1 MRLGS
6 SSILAVLLAGVAL
19 SATPRCLHSQEP
31 GSPPLVVAE
40 ASPPGVLP
48 GAIPDAPQPQIP
60 VADSES
66 SSQQSP
72 AGPSQSAQQ
81 PAPDSTPAQGSS
93 GAKPPADPQ
102 ADEKSKQEKAAEQ
115 LKAEEHQRV
124 FGVMATFN
132 TTRNKDALP
141 LTTKQKFQLFF
152 KSETDPWPFGLA
164 AFVAGLGMAEDSYP
178 EWGQGAQGYAKRF
191 GAGYSDAFIGNFF
204 GNAMLTSLFREDPRY
219 YQKGSGKVINR
230 ALWAAASTGWCRRDK
245 GTWGPNYANLLGNF
259 IGAAISDTYYPASQR
274 TVGETLENGLTVS
287 AQGIIGA
294 EVIEFWPD
302 IVRHHKRKKAEKAA
316 RLAAQGASQSTGQP
330 DSQAAPKNQNQPQ
343 Q

>member
-1 MRLGS
+1 MRLGLS
-6 SSILAVLLAGVAL
+6 FISAVFFTGIGLIAL
-19 SATPRCLHSQEP
+19 PTHVLSQEA
-31 GSPPLVVAE
+31 GAGLLVMA
-40 ASPPGVLP
+40 ASNL
-48 GAIPDAPQPQIP
+48 P
-60 VADSES
+60 VAPEP
-66 SSQQSP
+66 QSP
-72 AGPSQSAQQ
+72 AGLPSQQTPVDPSQSAQQ
-81 PAPDSTPAQGSS
+81 PAPTPIPAQAPAAQSGASQGSS
-93 GAKPPADPQ
+93 SSQAPADKD
-102 ADEKSKQEKAAEQ
+102 AAEKSRREKAEEQ

-124 FGVMATFN
+124 LGVMATFN
-132 TTRNKDALP
+132 TTRNMDALP
-141 LTTKQKFQLFF
+141 LTKTQKFQLFF

-164 AFVAGLGMAEDSYP
+164 DFVAGLGMAEDSYP

-204 GNAMLTSLFREDPRY
+204 GNAVLTSLFREDPRY
-219 YQKGSGKVINR
+219 YQKGSGKFVNR

-259 IGAAISDTYYPASQR
+259 IGAAISDTYYPPSQR

-316 RLAAQGASQSTGQP
+316 RLAAQKDAQSGTKPASQP
-330 DSQAAPKNQNQPQ
+330 APQDQKQK
-343 Q
+343 

>member
-6 SSILAVLLAGVAL
+6 SSILAILLAGVAI
-19 SATPRCLHSQEP
+19 SALPSRLASQEP
-31 GSPPLVVAE
+31 DARPVIVAE
-40 ASPPGVLP
+40 VNPPAP
-48 GAIPDAPQPQIP
+48 IPDAPQPQIAA
-60 VADSES
+60 ADAES
-66 SSQQSP
+66 SSQQT
-72 AGPSQSAQQ
+72 AATQSQSAQQ
-81 PAPDSTPAQGSS
+81 PAPDPAAAQGSA
-93 GAKPPADPQ
+93 GAKPAGDPLT
-102 ADEKSKQEKAAEQ
+102 DDKTKQQKAEEQ

-132 TTRNKDALP
+132 TTRNRDALP

-178 EWGQGAQGYAKRF
+178 EWGQGVQGYAKRF

-204 GNAMLTSLFREDPRY
+204 GNAVLTSLFREDPRY
-219 YQKGSGKVINR
+219 YQKGSGKFINR
-230 ALWAAASTGWCRRDK
+230 ALWAASSTAWCRRDK

-316 RLAAQGASQSTGQP
+316 RLAAQGTSQSSTQP
-330 DSQAAPKNQNQPQ
+330 GSQSADKNQPQ
-343 Q
+343 K